1 MRVSRDGTLA
11 MLIIT
16 AALGALIWMALLVGL
31 SHAAT
36 PPKNPGW
43 QGASITGCTVDN
55 PHQYPETKDYTPGHA
70 TFMRGIIKVYAG
82 KMNYGTIEAWAD
94 DYPDVT
100 YTCYYLDNK
109 QPFPSAAHGWVWVNW
124 GDDAQYKDYTI
135 YPVTFTPYYDPS
147 GSGTTTIGSGN
158 VLPPCNGR
166 LNYAQQQ
173 AFNNHACF
181 QESLN
186 QQQGG
191 WTFYEDWS
199 GECFANFGA
208 YQHNTVGQNCGQH
221 FGCYSVL
228 ICPDGNW
235 TCGNSC
241 NTI

>member
-1 MRVSRDGTLA
+1 MKLSRLLTLA
-11 MLIIT
+11 TVGTIMWLV
-16 AALGALIWMALLVGL
+16 LLFGL

-36 PPKNPGW
+36 PPKTPAPW
-43 QGASITGCTVDN
+43 QGSSITGCTVDN
-55 PHQYPETKDYTPGHA
+55 PHTYPETKDWTPGHV
-70 TFMRGIIKVYAG
+70 TYMRGIIKVYAG

-94 DYPDVT
+94 DYPEIT

-109 QPFPSAAHGWVWVNW
+109 QPFPGAAHGWVWVNW
-124 GDDAQYKDYTI
+124 GDDAKYSDYTI
-135 YPVTFTPYYDPS
+135 APVTFSPYYDPAGVPVS
-147 GSGTTTIGSGN
+147 SVGAN
-158 VLPPCNGR
+158 LPQCNGQ

-186 QQQGG
+186 QQEGG
-191 WTFYEDWS
+191 WTFYENWS

-208 YQHNTVGQNCGQH
+208 YQTNTIGELCAHH

-228 ICPDGNW
+228 VCPDGNW